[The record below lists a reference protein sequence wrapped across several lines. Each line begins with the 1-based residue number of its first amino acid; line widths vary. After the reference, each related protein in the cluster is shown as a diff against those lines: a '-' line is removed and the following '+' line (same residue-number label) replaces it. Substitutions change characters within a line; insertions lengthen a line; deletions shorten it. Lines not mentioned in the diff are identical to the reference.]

1 MTGSR
6 PERRLLWLAALGLVV
21 ALGPAAYGE
30 PVAGPRTP
38 PRLHEVKAGETL
50 TAVARKYGVSVA
62 ALVKA
67 NRLPGPDGP
76 LKVGRRLV
84 IPLAESSAQAAR
96 RGATPPASP
105 ATRPPAPRPGAPG
118 GPPRLVLGVPDFDG
132 SAPAFVWPVEGAVI
146 STFGLRRSGWHG
158 GVDIKAP
165 IGTLVQAAAPG
176 VVVTSG
182 VQARYGRVV
191 KIEHPNGFVTVY
203 AHNDVNLVEVGDR
216 VEIGDTIALVGRT
229 GRATTDHLHFEIR
242 HDGRAYNPLYLLPL
256 PPRIAQIDEL
266 METLD

>member
-1 MTGSR
+1 VIPCLR
-6 PERRLLWLAALGLVV
+6 RERGLLGLATLGLLV
-21 ALGPAAYGE
+21 ALGPAAHGE

-38 PRLHEVKAGETL
+38 PRMHEVKAGETL
-50 TAVARKYGVSVA
+50 TAVARKYGVSVT

-67 NRLPGPDGP
+67 NRLAGPDGT
-76 LKVGRRLV
+76 LKAGRRLV
-84 IPLAESSAQAAR
+84 IPPPESSQAGRLGAPPAASAAAR
-96 RGATPPASP
+96 PAAPDRGAL
-105 ATRPPAPRPGAPG
+105 GA
-118 GPPRLVLGVPDFDG
+118 PPRLALSVPDFDG
-132 SAPAFVWPVEGAVI
+132 AAPLFVWPVEGAVI

-182 VQARYGRVV
+182 VEARYGRVV
-191 KIEHPNGFVTVY
+191 KIEHSNSFVTVY

-216 VEIGDTIALVGRT
+216 VEVGDTIALVGRT
-229 GRATTDHLHFEIR
+229 GRATTEHLHFEIR

-256 PPRIAQIDEL
+256 PPRISQIDEL
-266 METLD
+266 METLE

>member
-1 MTGSR
+1 MMAGAR
-6 PERRLLWLAALGLVV
+6 RERCLLGLATLGLLV

-30 PVAGPRTP
+30 PAVGPRTP
-38 PRLHEVKAGETL
+38 PRMHEVKAGETL
-50 TAVARKYGVSVA
+50 TGVARKYGVSVA

-67 NRLPGPDGP
+67 NRLPGPDGT

-84 IPLAESSAQAAR
+84 IPLPESSAQAAR
-96 RGATPPASP
+96 RAATPPASA
-105 ATRPPAPRPGAPG
+105 ATRPPTPAPGAP
-118 GPPRLVLGVPDFDG
+118 PRLALGVPDFDG
-132 SAPAFVWPVEGAVI
+132 EAPTFVWPLEGAVI
-146 STFGLRRSGWHG
+146 STFGLRKSGWHG

-165 IGTLVQAAAPG
+165 IGTLVQTAAPG
-176 VVVTSG
+176 VVITSG
-182 VQARYGRVV
+182 VEARYGRVV

-216 VEIGDTIALVGRT
+216 VEAGDTIALVGRT
-229 GRATTDHLHFEIR
+229 GRATTEHLHFEIR